1 MKNDIKFNILDG
13 NEDYQNRATKIFL
26 DELSEN
32 EIKDSMSDKFAYLD
46 EE

>member
-13 NEDYQNRATKIFL
+13 DKDYQNQATKSFL

-32 EIKDSMSDKFAYLD
+32 ELKDSMSDKFAYLD

>member
-26 DELSEN
+26 DELS
-32 EIKDSMSDKFAYLD
+32 DKFAYLD